1 MKALVALAVLG
12 DNIRREAQVGCYETQ
27 RNEASYSSSK
37 VSRGLP
43 EQSAWLLFT
52 CEWLAHSYLRH
63 EDLHDF

>member
-37 VSRGLP
+37 VSRGW
-43 EQSAWLLFT
+43 S
-52 CEWLAHSYLRH
+52 C
-63 EDLHDF
+63 